1 MATYTTNIR
10 LTKQNTGENDST
22 WGEVLNDEVIQLVDS
37 AIAGYT
43 TISLAG
49 GDVSLTANDGEADQA
64 RSGILE
70 LNGTITTATGVYLPA
85 VTKSYIVWNNTSG
98 SFDTTILVNGGTGH
112 VLPQGQTAI
121 VYSDSV
127 SVRPLTVGTVS
138 GNISVD
144 NVSVSGTLDVA
155 GITTL
160 DSNVSV
166 GGTLDVNGDTTLYDN
181 ELVRPILKDYGEK
194 VNALGS
200 GSGTRSIDL
209 TLGNIISATVAT
221 GTNTFTFS
229 NPTATGNNCG
239 FALYL
244 TNGGSQTVN
253 WPGSVDWPSGTAP
266 TLTASGIDILVFNT
280 IDGGTTWYGNLVSA
294 NYS

>member
-10 LTKQNTGENDST
+10 LTKQTTGDNDST
-22 WGEVLNDEVIQLVDS
+22 WGEVLNDQVIQLVDS
-37 AIAGYT
+37 AVAGYT

-49 GDVSLTANDGEADQA
+49 GDVSLTANDGSADQA
-64 RSGILE
+64 RSAILE
-70 LNGTITTATGVYLPA
+70 LNGTLTTATGVYLPA
-85 VTKSYIVWNNTSG
+85 VTKSYVVWNNTSG
-98 SFDTTILVNGGTGH
+98 SFDTTVLINGGTGH
-112 VLPQGQTAI
+112 VIPQGQTAI
-121 VYSDSV
+121 VYSDAV
-127 SVRPLTVGTVS
+127 SVRPLTTGNVS
-138 GNISVD
+138 GNISVN
-144 NVSVSGTLDVA
+144 NVSVA
-155 GITTL
+155 
-160 DSNVSV
+160 
-166 GGTLDVNGDTTLYDN
+166 GTLDVNGTTTLHDN
-181 ELVRPILKDYGEK
+181 EFIRPILKDYGEK

-200 GSGTRSIDL
+200 GSGTRDINL

-229 NPTATGNNCG
+229 NATASGNNCG

-253 WPGSVDWPSGTAP
+253 WPGSVNWPSGTAP